1 MAYGIVRISKNELLC
16 DSVTNRPIVFADKNS
31 AWKKIDEYDR
41 KGTDLI
47 VVNIEEWEKLLR
59 DSILDPDVAILVQV

>member
-31 AWKKIDEYDR
+31 AWKKIDEYDK

-47 VVNIEEWEKLLR
+47 VVNIEEWEKLLG
-59 DSILDPDVAILVQV
+59 DSILIPMWQF